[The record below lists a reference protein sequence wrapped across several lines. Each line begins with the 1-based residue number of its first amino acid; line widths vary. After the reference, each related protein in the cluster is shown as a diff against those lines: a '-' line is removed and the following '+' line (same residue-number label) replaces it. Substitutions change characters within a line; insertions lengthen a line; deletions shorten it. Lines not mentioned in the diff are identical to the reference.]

1 MIDLPK
7 TKYCHLDINDDWL
20 TISLDNDKKKNA
32 LSATLIDEIIKV
44 FDIAGKS
51 KQIRGILIK
60 GKNGIFCSGADLEEL
75 HQITYTKE
83 NREELTTRM
92 SIRIGNLLQTISN
105 VPQITASVVDGPC
118 IAGGFGIACA
128 TDIMITMDS
137 SIFKLSETQLGL
149 TPAQIAPYILNRVN
163 YSQARLLML
172 LGDKIDGKIAHEMGL
187 ADYLVTSDSEIEKV
201 IKKIKLKVDKCSPY
215 ALEMTKKLLSSNQ
228 RIEIKEAAHLF
239 TECVNHPEGKEG
251 LQSFFEKRKPFWTKI
266 KNKS

>member
-44 FDIAGKS
+44 LKNAGQS
-51 KQIRGILIK
+51 TQIRGILIK
-60 GKNGIFCSGADLEEL
+60 GKNRIFCSGADLEEL
-75 HQITYTKE
+75 HQITYAKE
-83 NREELTTRM
+83 NREGLTTRM

-163 YSQARLLML
+163 YSQAR
-172 LGDKIDGKIAHEMGL
+172 
-187 ADYLVTSDSEIEKV
+187 
-201 IKKIKLKVDKCSPY
+201 
-215 ALEMTKKLLSSNQ
+215 
-228 RIEIKEAAHLF
+228 
-239 TECVNHPEGKEG
+239 
-251 LQSFFEKRKPFWTKI
+251 
-266 KNKS
+266 

>member
-7 TKYCHLDINDDWL
+7 TKYCQLDINNDWL
-20 TISLDNDKKKNA
+20 TISLDNNKKKNA

-44 FDIAGKS
+44 LDIAGQS

-75 HQITYTKE
+75 HHITYGKG

-92 SIRIGNLLQTISN
+92 SIRIGELLETISN
-105 VPQITASVVDGPC
+105 VPQITASVIDGPC
-118 IAGGFGIACA
+118 IAGGFGMACA

-172 LGDKIDGKIAHEMGL
+172 LGDKIDGKIAHEIGL
-187 ADYLVTSDSEIEKV
+187 ADYLVTSDTEIEKV
-201 IKKIKLKVDKCSPY
+201 IKKIKSKVDKCSPY
-215 ALEMTKKLLSSNQ
+215 ALEITKKLLSSNQ
-228 RIEIKEAAHLF
+228 RIKVQEAADLF

-251 LQSFFEKRKPFWTKI
+251 LRSFFEKRKPFWTKI
-266 KNKS
+266 KNQP